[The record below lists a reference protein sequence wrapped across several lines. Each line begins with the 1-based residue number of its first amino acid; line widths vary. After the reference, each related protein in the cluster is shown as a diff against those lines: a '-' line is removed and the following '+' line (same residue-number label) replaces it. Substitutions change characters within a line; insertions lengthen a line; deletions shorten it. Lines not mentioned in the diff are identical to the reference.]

1 MLDKLAKH
9 LQDKKNLMK
18 NQQLNS
24 KQTNSIDV
32 NQEANPNPPIDTGMI
47 NQRFGFNSA
56 QNNPYS
62 NGTGSARSNIN
73 PMAQNALQKFRQG
86 TDMGD
91 YMFNR
96 QQAPAPA
103 PAPLPGEA
111 PIQGGNANMG
121 ASSGVKP
128 KKQAKREAKAY
139 AAKHG
144 LRGKA
149 KKEMVKEAKKGESFD
164 AKTNSQSKKIE
175 EKKEILSQD
184 VSGASSNGR
193 NPKSRK
199 KTTYT
204 KQITKKSGEVKS
216 KDISAKKYDR
226 KADRAF
232 KQLDRSLTKK
242 KSGEFRKKPK
252 TFETSS
258 TKREHIGGS
267 DAEKNRELDIKYPI
281 NGPRINHDPT
291 HTKTTRTNT
300 IKTKRRRENP
310 ARDKKFIITSVETTK
325 YKEPYKDKRKFTSW
339 NKLRSE
345 YEAEMKGGAPMKG
358 DTKTEAQRRKEAQDK
373 AMGDNTTNK
382 KGLGRAIEKI
392 KDRND
397 VIGYT
402 YENDKGGTTGVVTTK
417 KKVRKEQRKSDPS
430 PKTKETKSST
440 KNTKTKSY
448 KVKSKKPKGIYL
460 DGKGKSL
467 SSRKHNKRK
476 KKLYKSR

>member
-9 LQDKKNLMK
+9 LQDKKTLMK

-24 KQTNSIDV
+24 KQTDSIDV

-111 PIQGGNANMG
+111 PIQGGNTNMG
-121 ASSGVKP
+121 ASAAKP

-164 AKTNSQSKKIE
+164 PKTNSQSKKIE
-175 EKKEILSQD
+175 EKKETLSQD
-184 VSGASSNGR
+184 ISGASSNGHPDVKHPR
-193 NPKSRK
+193 R

-267 DAEKNRELDIKYPI
+267 DAKKNRELDIKYPI

-310 ARDKKFIITSVETTK
+310 ARDKKFIKTSVETTR
-325 YKEPYKDKRKFTSW
+325 YKEPYKKD
-339 NKLRSE
+339 
-345 YEAEMKGGAPMKG
+345 KGGAPMKG

-373 AMGDNTTNK
+373 ATGDNTSTK

-467 SSRKHNKRK
+467 SSRKHNRRK